1 MCLCVCVSLSLSLS
15 IYLSPCLSL
24 FLCLSSRFFYFFFF
38 VTFYL
43 SFRNLVSHL
52 LLSAVM
58 LSSSSSSFTPS
69 VSGFTSNSLRGA
81 CQLFVRF
88 IINNK
93 LYLLDSFLSPNFSNL
108 YYVIFHHNTQLLVQQ
123 MPVCLYC
130 PCSLINV
137 LSG

>member
-1 MCLCVCVSLSLSLS
+1 MSVCVCVSLSLSLS

-52 LLSAVM
+52 LLSAVT

-93 LYLLDSFLSPNFSNL
+93 LYLLDSFLSFPRTFLTYTTS
-108 YYVIFHHNTQLLVQQ
+108 YFITIHSF
-123 MPVCLYC
+123 
-130 PCSLINV
+130 
-137 LSG
+137 

>member
-1 MCLCVCVSLSLSLS
+1 MCLCVCVCVCVSLSLSL
-15 IYLSPCLSL
+15 YLSLSISLSLSFSLRLSL

-52 LLSAVM
+52 LLSAVT

-93 LYLLDSFLSPNFSNL
+93 LYLLDSFLSFPRTFLTYATSYFITL
-108 YYVIFHHNTQLLVQQ
+108 HSF
-123 MPVCLYC
+123 
-130 PCSLINV
+130 
-137 LSG
+137 